1 MKTIYIVRFMNAYG
15 YIETKLVQKLTLDR
29 YIKNWGWKYNGD
41 ESGLEVITYTF
52 ETMFIPKIEEHD

>member
-1 MKTIYIVRFMNAYG
+1 MNAYG